1 MTTQASKTTQAIPS
15 NHTGLVTSGK
25 LLQCKCACGGAPGPS
40 GDCAACRR
48 KRSPGREEYLLQPKL
63 AINRPGDRWERE
75 ADRVADRVMNLSEAH
90 SPCDDASHCAQAKQ
104 ERPQVQRMTPGGAG
118 LRADAPP
125 IVHDVLRSSGQPLP
139 AATRAF
145 METRFGYEFGQVSIH
160 SDQRAAQS
168 AHAVQAR
175 AYTVGQDIVFGA
187 QQYAPQ
193 TNAGRQL
200 LAHELTHTVQQTGP
214 VVQRTIGDGHDLTA
228 TRFSGIAVLEA
239 CFDNERT
246 LQNGSTGTAVRLVQE
261 SLVAQ
266 GYALP
271 LFGADGIFGDE
282 TEGVVRQFQI
292 DAGAVLLDGI
302 IGPETMQ
309 LLDMHDTGATAPT
322 GPAARPVPAGAPA
335 SPAATGAV
343 FSEEPSEQ
351 FAGYDASTAPN
362 WLVVPANGRRRAAVA
377 IAPAGARPAFTSV
390 NPAVATVDVTPT
402 GVVVTG
408 VAHGT
413 TEVHAD
419 EGGVTLDRLQVTVK
433 DPVQFSVAFHYV
445 CDSAVPP
452 NCSNGTPSAD
462 EMRSSINRVWERQGN
477 VRFTGGAS
485 TNVVAPGDLGAAVD
499 WTSPAGGE
507 WNTVTALGAGA
518 NYNVFRVWHYL
529 QDGANSND
537 AANLGVNTLVG
548 DNTCADGLGL
558 AHETGHFLGLDHPDG
573 FIMTPCGGR
582 VDRRVSKAMVDKFN
596 P

>member
-1 MTTQASKTTQAIPS
+1 MTTQASKTTQAIPN
-15 NHTGLVTSGK
+15 NHAGLVTGGK
-25 LLQCKCACGGAPGPS
+25 LLQRKCACGGAPGPS

-48 KRSPGREEYLLQPKL
+48 KRSPGREDYLLQPKL
-63 AINRPGDRWERE
+63 TINRPGDRWERE

-90 SPCDDASHCAQAKQ
+90 SPCDDAPHCAQAKQ

-145 METRFGYEFGQVSIH
+145 METRFGYKFGQVSIH

-168 AHAVQAR
+168 ARAVHAR
-175 AYTVGQDIVFGA
+175 AYTVGQDIVFGS

-193 TNAGRQL
+193 TNAGRRL
-200 LAHELTHTVQQTGP
+200 LAHELAHTVQQTGP
-214 VVQRTIGDGHDLTA
+214 MVQRTIGDGHDLTA
-228 TRFSGIAVLEA
+228 TRFSGVAVLEA

-322 GPAARPVPAGAPA
+322 GPTARPVPAGAPA
-335 SPAATGAV
+335 PPAATGAV

-362 WLVVPANGRRRAAVA
+362 WR
-377 IAPAGARPAFTSV
+377 
-390 NPAVATVDVTPT
+390 
-402 GVVVTG
+402 
-408 VAHGT
+408 
-413 TEVHAD
+413 
-419 EGGVTLDRLQVTVK
+419 
-433 DPVQFSVAFHYV
+433 
-445 CDSAVPP
+445 
-452 NCSNGTPSAD
+452 
-462 EMRSSINRVWERQGN
+462 
-477 VRFTGGAS
+477 
-485 TNVVAPGDLGAAVD
+485 
-499 WTSPAGGE
+499 
-507 WNTVTALGAGA
+507 
-518 NYNVFRVWHYL
+518 
-529 QDGANSND
+529 
-537 AANLGVNTLVG
+537 
-548 DNTCADGLGL
+548 
-558 AHETGHFLGLDHPDG
+558 
-573 FIMTPCGGR
+573 
-582 VDRRVSKAMVDKFN
+582 
-596 P
+596 